1 MLSMKYAIVIL
12 VGLLS
17 LVSCDVDK
25 EESSSKSDLATDLSV
40 AELMQRAEQ
49 YVRVGEYERAI
60 SDYTAVLQVDSL
72 RPEVYHSLA
81 DARMD
86 YYKSRA
92 ALETMLDAAER
103 FPTDLHTQI
112 KLSEYQYILKQ
123 YDESL
128 KTIDNILTIDPEYA
142 EAYFMYGMIYMEQG
156 NADAAIKSFQRATE
170 IDSDHAD
177 SWMMLGNLYSDQKN
191 DLALQCYDNV
201 VSINPESVEAL
212 HNKAFYFQNTDRIAQ
227 AKQLYREINEQN
239 PQYTDAYF
247 NTGILY
253 LEQDSLEQA
262 LQHFEIATK
271 TDPQYAM
278 GYYYKGVTY
287 EKMGDPRTALAMYRQ
302 ALQFRPDFVRAQEAA
317 DYLES
322 KI

>member
-1 MLSMKYAIVIL
+1 ML
-12 VGLLS
+12 G
-17 LVSCDVDK
+17 LVSCNS
-25 EESSSKSDLATDLSV
+25 EGAESSSHSGPVTDLGV

-60 SDYTAVLQVDSL
+60 TDYSAVLKVDSL

-81 DARMD
+81 DAQMD

-92 ALETMLDAAER
+92 ALETMLDASER

-128 KTIDNILTIDPEYA
+128 KTIDEILVQDPEYA
-142 EAYFMYGMIYMEQG
+142 EAFFMYGMIYIEKD

-177 SWMMLGNLYSDQKN
+177 SWMMLGNLYSDQKD
-191 DLALQCYDNV
+191 DLALRCYDNV
-201 VSINPESVEAL
+201 VAINPESVEAL
-212 HNKAFYFQNTDRIAQ
+212 HNKAFYYQNTERIAQ
-227 AKQLYREINEQN
+227 AKELYRTINEQN

-287 EKMGDPRTALAMYRQ
+287 EKMGDPRTALSMYNQ
-302 ALQFRPDFVRAQEAA
+302 ALQFRPDFVRAKEAA
-317 DYLES
+317 QYLES